1 VLTGDGEHRI
11 TTAWGLPGNRR
22 TRRRTNRQDRA
33 VEQTW
38 IPMSAGV
45 RLAVTLYLPDGA
57 NRVPCLLE
65 ALPYRKDDLTASY
78 RPEYTRFRDEFGYA
92 VARVDLRGTG
102 SSSGIALDE
111 YHAQEQADLLEVI
124 AWLAHQPWCSGSVG
138 MFGTSW
144 SGFNALQLACERP
157 PALKAIVASYA
168 TDDRWTDDVH
178 HMGGAMRLLD
188 QVDYQLYMVA
198 MNGLPPVPSV
208 FGEGW
213 RQEWLARAQDT
224 PEWFTNWIDRQ
235 SDGPYWRHGSVRATP
250 GPAGAG
256 MPSYER
262 ITCPTMIIA
271 GWADGYRN
279 NSFRTFEALSAVGT
293 PVQVLAGPWSHMG
306 PSTAVPGPRVDHV
319 VLMAR
324 WWDRWLRD
332 GAGQGE
338 QGATGR
344 PVVVDPP
351 FTVFVRRY
359 EAPSPTA
366 DTWPGSWQA
375 YDRAGLAAVRPVVL
389 ELAGATTSGGAP
401 QPDHPEVVEYP
412 PVRDVGVRAWNS
424 CVGHLPWG
432 QPEDQSL
439 DEARSLCLQ
448 WSLPEGTVVLG
459 QPRLQLRVRVDD
471 PVTFV
476 SAKLS
481 LVPPSGRP
489 SLLVDRGL
497 LNLAYRD
504 GDGTRPRACAPG
516 EWHDVEIELE
526 ATAFEVTDGVRL
538 RLALACADWPNVV
551 APPGTWSAVDL
562 SASRLLL
569 PVSPGTPLPAP
580 VLPDPPTEQ
589 QQAAAA
595 PTEPVEASHV
605 QWRHG
610 HEVVTGV
617 HHAEVDHG
625 STYRGFAGSVCRE
638 HYVGRVEIDPAT
650 GRQRAVARTRFE
662 LTWPDGA
669 GGDTGAEAADGPV
682 RATSESRLDLVIDDD
697 TFDVTLELDV
707 LDGDQPLAQ
716 RRWHRRIQRHLA

>member
-22 TRRRTNRQDRA
+22 TRGRTNRQDRA

-38 IPMSAGV
+38 IPMSDGV

-124 AWLAHQPWCSGSVG
+124 AWLADQPWCSGSVG

-208 FGEGW
+208 FGDGW
-213 RQEWLARAQDT
+213 RQEWVTRAEQT

-279 NSFRTFEALSAVGT
+279 NSFRSFKALSAAGT

-324 WWDRWLRD
+324 WWDRWLREDPSPD
-332 GAGQGE
+332 G
-338 QGATGR
+338 GAPHDGGTSQR
-344 PVVVDPP
+344 PVVIDPP

-359 EAPSPTA
+359 DPPSPVA
-366 DTWPGSWQA
+366 DSWPGRWQA
-375 YDRAGLAAVRPVVL
+375 YDQAGLDAVDDVVL
-389 ELAGATTSGGAP
+389 ELGTAAMSGGAP
-401 QPDHPEVVEYP
+401 VPGRLDPDLLGVVQYE

-424 CVGHLPWG
+424 CAGHLPWG
-432 QPEDQSL
+432 QPEDQTL
-439 DEARSLCLQ
+439 DDVRSLCLQ
-448 WSLPEGTVVLG
+448 WSLPAGTVVLG
-459 QPRLQLRVRVDD
+459 QPRLQLRVQVDD

-504 GDGTRPRACAPG
+504 GDGTTPRPCAPG

-526 ATAFEVTDGVRL
+526 ATAFEVTEGVHL

-569 PVSPGTPLPAP
+569 PVSPGTPLPTP
-580 VLPDPPTEQ
+580 VLPDPPTEE
-589 QQAAAA
+589 QQAAVA
-595 PTEPVEASHV
+595 PTGPVEASHV
-605 QWRHG
+605 VWRHG
-610 HEVVTGV
+610 LEVVTGV
-617 HHAEVDHG
+617 THAEVDHG
-625 STYRGFAGSVCRE
+625 STYGGFAGSLCRE
-638 HYVGRVEIDPAT
+638 HYLGRVEIDPAT
-650 GRQRAVARTRFE
+650 GRQRATGTTRFE
-662 LTWPDGA
+662 ITWPGQ
-669 GGDTGAEAADGPV
+669 
-682 RATSESRLDLVIDDD
+682 ATASSESRLDLVVDDE
-697 TFDVTLELDV
+697 TFDVTVELDV
-707 LDGDQPLAQ
+707 SEGGTPVVQ
-716 RRWHRRIQRHLA
+716 RRWHHRIPRHLA